1 MLNDRNDKYEGS
13 DNSEYHF
20 SDDEENYEPDAGST
34 KQSSSGNPLAGSA
47 NRSKR
52 IIISGVVFVALILVV
67 YKMIAPT
74 TSEPTTI
81 ITPQASTQMMSAQP
95 ASPVVP
101 VVSAQSA
108 PTSQAPI
115 SQMPP
120 QVSPVVQQ
128 NTGMGQQ
135 SVAEMPGQSPTAPP
149 PQPAVAQYNNNVM
162 PAVMPATPQY
172 NEPDT
177 SLMGSS
183 QAPSMI
189 IEPGSSG
196 YDDKAAA
203 LAAENAK
210 LTEQLQA
217 EYNKRINEYQNQ
229 NKILQEQVQSL
240 SNKVA
245 TVENQMN
252 QMIQALGPQAG
263 NPPQSEALSALPE
276 RAAPPPHI
284 PYTVQAIIPGRAWLR
299 SSNGETLTVAEGDEV
314 KGVGRVGKIDPYDG
328 TVEINVQGR
337 SVVLSY
343 GNGN

>member
-1 MLNDRNDKYEGS
+1 
-13 DNSEYHF
+13 
-20 SDDEENYEPDAGST
+20 
-34 KQSSSGNPLAGSA
+34 
-47 NRSKR
+47 
-52 IIISGVVFVALILVV
+52 
-67 YKMIAPT
+67 
-74 TSEPTTI
+74 
-81 ITPQASTQMMSAQP
+81 MMSAQP
-95 ASPVVP
+95 ASPPAIERPVVP
-101 VVSAQSA
+101 VAS
-108 PTSQAPI
+108 PPSQAPV

-120 QVSPVVQQ
+120 QVSPVAQQ
-128 NTGMGQQ
+128 NSGMSQQ
-135 SVAEMPGQSPTAPP
+135 PVVEMPGQSPPAQP
-149 PQPAVAQYNNNVM
+149 PQPAVSTVQTYNNNAM
-162 PAVMPATPQY
+162 PAVMPVMPQY
-172 NEPDT
+172 NELDA
-177 SLMGSS
+177 SSMGAA

-189 IEPGSSG
+189 IESGSSG

-217 EYNKRINEYQNQ
+217 EYNKRISEYQNQ

-252 QMIQALGPQAG
+252 QMMQALGPQGG
-263 NPPQSEALSALPE
+263 NPPQIEALPALPE